1 VNFLHCGRFRL
12 PLDRPLVMGIINVT
26 PDSFSGDGLAGDA
39 ARALEQARRFA
50 EEGAD
55 ILDIG
60 GESSRPGAEPVSA
73 EDELRRVLPVIEAL
87 RDLPLPLSIDT
98 MKPEVMRAA
107 VAAGA
112 SMINDISALQAPGA
126 IEAAAGGD
134 AGVCLMHMQG
144 EPRTMQADPV
154 YSDVV
159 KEVRDFLVE
168 RAEIARR
175 AGIAAERICIDP
187 GFGFGKTAE
196 HNLELLRRLDA
207 LCGLGYPVLVG
218 LSRKSVLGKLTGRK
232 VTERMAASVTA
243 ALAAVARGARIVRVH
258 DVAATRDALAVWRV
272 AGLPGA

>member
-1 VNFLHCGRFRL
+1 V
-12 PLDRPLVMGIINVT
+12 
-26 PDSFSGDGLAGDA
+26 
-39 ARALEQARRFA
+39 
-50 EEGAD
+50 
-55 ILDIG
+55 
-60 GESSRPGAEPVSA
+60 
-73 EDELRRVLPVIEAL
+73 
-87 RDLPLPLSIDT
+87 PLSIDT
-98 MKPEVMRAA
+98 MKPVVMRAA

-112 SMINDISALQAPGA
+112 SMINDIRALQALGA
-126 IEAAAGGD
+126 MEAAAGSD

-159 KEVRDFLVE
+159 REVGDFLLG
-168 RAEIARR
+168 RAQAARR

-243 ALAAVARGARIVRVH
+243 ALSAVARGARIVRVH

>member
-1 VNFLHCGRFRL
+1 MNFLHCGRFRL

-73 EDELRRVLPVIEAL
+73 QDELRRVLPVIEAL

-112 SMINDISALQAPGA
+112 SMINDIRALQAPGA
-126 IEAAAGGD
+126 IEAAAGCD

-159 KEVRDFLVE
+159 KEVGEFLVE
-168 RAEIARR
+168 RAEVARR

-196 HNLELLRRLDA
+196 HNLELLRGLDA

-243 ALAAVARGARIVRVH
+243 ALSAVARGARIVRVH

>member
-1 VNFLHCGRFRL
+1 MNFLHCGRFRL

-73 EDELRRVLPVIEAL
+73 QDELRRVLPVIESL

-112 SMINDISALQAPGA
+112 SMINDIRALQALGA
-126 IEAAAGGD
+126 IEAAAGCD

-159 KEVRDFLVE
+159 KEVGEFLVE
-168 RAEIARR
+168 RARVARH

-196 HNLELLRRLDA
+196 HNLELLRGLDA

-232 VTERMAASVTA
+232 VTERMAASVAA
-243 ALAAVARGARIVRVH
+243 ALSAVARGARIVRVH

>member
-1 VNFLHCGRFRL
+1 MNFLHCGRFRL

-243 ALAAVARGARIVRVH
+243 ALSAVARGARIVRVH